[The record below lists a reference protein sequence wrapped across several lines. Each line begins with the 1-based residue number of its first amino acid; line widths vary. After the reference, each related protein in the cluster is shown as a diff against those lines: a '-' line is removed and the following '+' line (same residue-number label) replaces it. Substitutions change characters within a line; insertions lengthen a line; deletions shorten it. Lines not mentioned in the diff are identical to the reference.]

1 MARAKRHYI
10 VIRKTSGRKALLLRL
25 YIAEI
30 GFELID
36 PESLTLSGNEKRRQK
51 RGLRLAA

>member
-1 MARAKRHYI
+1 ML
-10 VIRKTSGRKALLLRL
+10 ALQQYLLCL
-25 YIAEI
+25 EIAEI
-30 GFELID
+30 RFELID